1 MFFPAPH
8 DAKDT
13 ISKFAGFIGMV
24 ASIALAVHL
33 ILPVSPALSAS
44 SQTVVSIIC
53 RSIEKITC
61 LFTHCNHVLDA

>member
-33 ILPVSPALSAS
+33 ILPVSSALSAS
-44 SQTVVSIIC
+44 SQTVVSIIIGLMIGWL
-53 RSIEKITC
+53 SFAVQLKK
-61 LFTHCNHVLDA
+61 

>member
-8 DAKDT
+8 DAKDA

-24 ASIALAVHL
+24 ASVSLAVHL

-44 SQTVVSIIC
+44 SQMLVSIIIGLMVGWL
-53 RSIEKITC
+53 SFAIQLKK
-61 LFTHCNHVLDA
+61 